1 MTAVYIIVILLQIGV
16 IIYFVRRGRKQN
28 ANQASILADTDTS
41 AYDGLRRLA
50 LLVTPAQ
57 LKLTI
62 PDSETLVYGVVM
74 DCNVGDAIVTLSAYI
89 TGAVSMYFSS
99 GGGKTG
105 GGMTPEIAEVAVD
118 FVTTAQDY
126 LGRAIQV
133 TATEPPLAGCV
144 RFYLL
149 TNHGIFVAQEQLIFL
164 ENNSSPWL
172 PLFEKGNEV
181 VNLMHK
187 NGNGASGH

>member
-1 MTAVYIIVILLQIGV
+1 MTIVYIILILVQVGV
-16 IIYFVRRGRKQN
+16 IIYFVRRGRRQKSL
-28 ANQASILADTDTS
+28 QASTATS
-41 AYDGLRRLA
+41 ADVSTYEGLRNLA
-50 LLVTPAQ
+50 LLITPSQ

-62 PDSETLVYGVVM
+62 PATETFVYGVVM
-74 DCNVGDAIVTLSAYI
+74 DCNVGDAVVTLSAYI
-89 TGAVSMYFSS
+89 TGAVSMCFSS

-105 GGMTPEIAEVAVD
+105 GGMTPEVAETAVD

-126 LGRAIQV
+126 LGRAIHV
-133 TATEPPLAGCV
+133 TTTEVPPTGCA

-149 TNHGIFVAQEQLIFL
+149 TNHGVFVAQEQLVFL

-181 VNLMHK
+181 VNLMHGS
-187 NGNGASGH
+187 GNGVAAH

>member
-1 MTAVYIIVILLQIGV
+1 M
-16 IIYFVRRGRKQN
+16 R
-28 ANQASILADTDTS
+28 ASATGSADIST
-41 AYDGLRRLA
+41 YDGLRNLA
-50 LLVTPAQ
+50 LLITPSQ

-62 PDSETLVYGVVM
+62 PGSETLVYGVVM
-74 DCNVGDAIVTLSAYI
+74 DCNVGDAVVTLSAYI

-105 GGMTPEIAEVAVD
+105 GGMTPEVAETAVD

-126 LGRAIQV
+126 LGRAIHV
-133 TATEPPLAGCV
+133 TTTEVPPAGCV

-149 TNHGIFVAQEQLIFL
+149 TNHGVFVAQEQVVFL

-181 VNLMHK
+181 VNLMH
-187 NGNGASGH
+187 NSGNGAIAH